1 MTETS
6 NPSTS
11 LSGKMFLYE
20 TPELLTTDAHANLGF
35 TPATNPFEFAKG
47 ARVVPLTMIEFGL
60 AMRSYPIIFT
70 NLETPTPLAVVGLLD
85 DDNLFVNEKGQWD
98 PLCYIPTYLR
108 CHPFTLAKEAS
119 GQLAIVVDRDAASVS
134 EEPVYPF
141 FTDGE
146 PSEHTQTLMQLCSD
160 FERERQ
166 RTVEYCKKL
175 VDLGLLAVM
184 QATHKPEGATEEQ
197 SLADYVAID
206 ASKLDVLPAETIYEL
221 HQSGFLS
228 ASYLHLYSLEN
239 WRHLM
244 ARRVSQRSADQM

>member
-1 MTETS
+1 MTDTS
-6 NPSTS
+6 NTDTS

-20 TPELLTTDAHANLGF
+20 TPELLTTDAHGTMGL
-35 TPATNPFEFAKG
+35 TPASNPFEFAMG
-47 ARVVPLTMIEFGL
+47 VRVIPLTMVEFGS

-70 NLETPTPLAVVGLLD
+70 NLEAPTPLAVVGLLD
-85 DDNLFVNEKGQWD
+85 DVNLFVNEKGHWD
-98 PLCYIPTYLR
+98 PLSYIPTYLR

-119 GQLAIVVDRDAASVS
+119 GQLAIVVDRSAASVS

-141 FTDGE
+141 FTNGE
-146 PSEHTQTLMQLCSD
+146 PSEHTQALMQLCSD
-160 FERERQ
+160 FEGERQ
-166 RTVEYCKKL
+166 RTVEFCKKL

-184 QATHKPEGATEEQ
+184 QAMHKPEGADEEQ

-206 ASKLDVLPAETIYEL
+206 AAKLDALPADAIYEL
-221 HQSGFLS
+221 HKAGFLS

-244 ARRVSQRSADQM
+244 ARRVLQANEG